1 MDDVGSHT
9 VVTDTRT
16 VPREVGA
23 SNDRRFVGSWPD
35 DPGSTSAHDF
45 ERRSGVQRLHT
56 WADAIA
62 FMAALNLMIVGG
74 TLAGGI
80 VAGSA
85 PSATAAVAV
94 SRARIRGEAF
104 SLPRRFVR
112 VWREEFAHANL
123 LQLRSGSV
131 LALLVVNIWI
141 FSRPQDL
148 TPLVLAFAIAAG
160 LTLTYHL
167 TLVVMDAHYEL
178 SRALC
183 RRRAGQFLIRFPGAP
198 LLLAATTALVAVGTF
213 MLPGLLPVI
222 SIGAWLYLCTAL
234 CMSFFAANERSMNAQ
249 AALSQVDKQAGAL
262 GSPEPTRL

>member
-1 MDDVGSHT
+1 M
-9 VVTDTRT
+9 VVTGTKT
-16 VPREVGA
+16 APREAGA
-23 SNDRRFVGSWPD
+23 SDDRRLAGSWPD
-35 DPGSTSAHDF
+35 DPGSASGRDL

-56 WADAIA
+56 WAESIA
-62 FMAALNLMIVGG
+62 FTAALNLLIIAG
-74 TLAGGI
+74 TLAGAV
-80 VAGSA
+80 VAGWA

-104 SLPRRFVR
+104 SLPRRFLR
-112 VWREEFAHANL
+112 IWRDEFGHANL

-131 LALLVVNIWI
+131 LVLLAANIWF
-141 FSRPQDL
+141 FSRPQGF
-148 TPLVLAFAIAAG
+148 TPLILAFAIAAG

-167 TLVVMDAHYEL
+167 ILVVMDAHYEL

-183 RRRAGQFLIRFPGAP
+183 RRRAGQFLLRFPGAP

-234 CMSFFAANERSMNAQ
+234 CMSFFAANERSIDVQ
-249 AALSQVDKQAGAL
+249 AASNAVGTPTRAL
-262 GSPEPTRL
+262 HSPQPTRL